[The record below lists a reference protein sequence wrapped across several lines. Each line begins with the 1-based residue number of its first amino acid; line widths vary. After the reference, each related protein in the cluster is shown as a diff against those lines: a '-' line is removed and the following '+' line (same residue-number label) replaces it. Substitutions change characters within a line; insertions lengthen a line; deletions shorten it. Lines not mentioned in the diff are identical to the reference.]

1 MSTEN
6 TSWGNVADWYRS
18 HVGGD
23 DTYHSKVV
31 APNLMRMVAPKEG
44 KLILEIGC
52 GEGYFARMFA
62 NERALVDGA
71 DIAAELIQHAEAQGG
86 GVRYFTA
93 SADKLSFAQ
102 DGIYDVV
109 VAVLTLQNMERIE
122 PVMKEVA
129 RVLKPEGKFIFVL
142 NHPAFRIPK
151 KTAWGWDAAAKVQY
165 RRADGYLTATKE
177 KIDMTPGKR
186 EQKEYTYSF
195 HRSLQDYMKGL
206 AAAGFAISRI
216 EEWISHRES
225 EQGPRK
231 EAEDMA
237 RKEFPLFLAA
247 EAVRVHRK

>member
-1 MSTEN
+1 MSNSN

-31 APNLMRMVAPKEG
+31 APNVMRMVAPREG
-44 KLILEIGC
+44 KRILEIGC

-62 NERALVDGA
+62 NEHALVDGA
-71 DIAAELIQHAEAQGG
+71 DIAAELIEHAQAQGG
-86 GVRYFTA
+86 GVRYFTTP
-93 SADKLSFAQ
+93 ADNLSFASA
-102 DGIYDVV
+102 GTYDVV

-129 RVLKPEGKFIFVL
+129 RVLKPDGTFVFVL

-151 KTAWGWDAAAKVQY
+151 KTAWGWDAAAQVQY
-165 RRADGYLTATKE
+165 RRVDGYLTTTKE

-206 AAAGFAISRI
+206 AGAGFAIMRI

-231 EAEDMA
+231 QAEDTA
-237 RKEFPLFLAA
+237 RKEFPLFLAV
-247 EAVRVHRK
+247 EANLWHR

>member
-44 KLILEIGC
+44 KLIL
-52 GEGYFARMFA
+52 
-62 NERALVDGA
+62 

-102 DGIYDVV
+102 DGVYDVV

-129 RVLKPEGKFIFVL
+129 RVLKKEGKFIFVL
-142 NHPAFRIPK
+142 NHPAFRVPK
-151 KTAWGWDAAAKVQY
+151 KSSWGWDAAAKLQY
-165 RRADGYLTATKE
+165 RRVDGYLTATKE

-231 EAEDMA
+231 EAEDVA
-237 RKEFPLFLAA
+237 RKEFPLFLAV
-247 EAVRVHRK
+247 ETILWHK